1 MSKLLVYGN
10 LTLMKKDIDYWVNL
24 SKYDIKTAD
33 AMFKSRRYL
42 YVLFTCQQAVEKI
55 LKALVTKNT
64 KQFPPK
70 IHNLLKLIELSKI
83 DIDETRKEFISKLSF
98 YYIETRYPQEIVQM
112 LKDINKKI
120 SYEYLENTKAL
131 LRWLKQRLK

>member
-1 MSKLLVYGN
+1 ME
-10 LTLMKKDIDYWVNL
+10 KDIKYWVNL
-24 SKYDIKTAD
+24 SEYDIKTAN

-70 IHNLLKLIELSKI
+70 THDLLKLIELSKI
-83 DIDETRKEFISKLSF
+83 NIDDTRKEFLSKLSF
-98 YYIETRYPQEIVQM
+98 YYIETRYPQEIAKIA
-112 LKDINKKI
+112 KDINRKTAL
-120 SYEYLENTKAL
+120 EYLKNTKAL
-131 LRWLKQRLK
+131 LRWLKLKLK